1 MAVVLQMDTQ
11 NAIAG
16 IFSQI
21 VTEDEGGREMNIRE
35 KGIEYISTSLMSMRH
50 KLFLN
55 NPENEKFLLEQ
66 IKKVRRERRYSCRKC
81 CITWSMCLSVSHLHI
96 LQVLVDVTGEEF
108 ETLMDVL
115 SKLKYTSTP
124 DGAKDVVAIISEQA
138 ELASEFQ
145 VKTFHPTSFLRSTT
159 LLLLRRHL
167 FSLSPLPQPQDVE
180 SIDRFTTCFR
190 QALKFCKVCP
200 CHTSINLLICTH
212 TTILGSSIIICFL
225 LSPQCISTPARPHCF
240 PVC

>member
-145 VKTFHPTSFLRSTT
+145 VK
-159 LLLLRRHL
+159 
-167 FSLSPLPQPQDVE
+167 LSIQHHSCVQLPYSYYV
-180 SIDRFTTCFR
+180 
-190 QALKFCKVCP
+190 
-200 CHTSINLLICTH
+200 
-212 TTILGSSIIICFL
+212 GICFL
-225 LSPQCISTPARPHCF
+225 SLPSSTATRCRIHRSF
-240 PVC
+240 HHLF